1 MNMSKSLWEIGK
13 DFEALDAILDETA
26 TAFADQFPPEAEAIL
41 AKWFEEAQG
50 DLEAKVDGYC
60 SYIGHLEAV
69 AEARRAEAER
79 IAALSKAGTI
89 RAEALR
95 KRLQDFM
102 AARGMRKLET
112 ALHKLS
118 ICRHGGKQPLLVLIP
133 AEGLPLKYQQTEIKA
148 NKDLIREDMESGT
161 PVPGCELLP
170 RGESLRIR

>member
-1 MNMSKSLWEIGK
+1 MSKSLWEIGR
-13 DFEALDAILDETA
+13 DFETLDAILDETS

-69 AEARRAEAER
+69 AEARLSEAER
-79 IAALSKAGTI
+79 IAALGKTGIS
-89 RAEALR
+89 RAENLR
-95 KRLQDFM
+95 KRIQGFM

-112 ALHKLS
+112 ALHKLA
-118 ICRHGGKQPLLVLIP
+118 ICKHGGKQPLLVLIP
-133 AEGLPLKYQQTEIKA
+133 AEGLPVKYQVNEIKA

-161 PVPGCELLP
+161 PVPGCELIP
-170 RGESLRIR
+170 RGEILRIR